1 MINLLDR
8 YFLATIVL
16 NHIAILYP
24 SFVLYAVLYINKVKL
39 LGLTYTKIPST

>member
-1 MINLLDR
+1 MIGLLDTN
-8 YFLATIVL
+8 FLATIVL
-16 NHIAILYP
+16 NYTDILYP